1 MKAGDSSRP
10 CSSVANQGRTQSRP
24 LIFEDEPPGESRYRR
39 AQPGASPN
47 GRVRLGGPGMPL
59 EMEDLDDD
67 DSSRS
72 GAKRFV
78 APSGPWWRPAT
89 TAGRVFM
96 GLGILA
102 ILGGLTAS
110 VVVAK
115 SYLSRDS
122 RFRIAGAGNIEAA
135 GLTQVSR
142 AEMLPVFGE
151 DIGRNIF
158 FVPLRE
164 RRKQLEAI
172 PWVEH
177 ATVMRLLPDRI
188 RVSVVEREPVAF
200 VRQGQQIGL
209 VDAEG
214 VLLTMPAATM
224 SQHHYSFPV
233 VTGISLRDPLP
244 ARKMRMAVYE
254 RLLGELDA
262 NNQHLS
268 EQVSEIDLTDPQDA
282 RVLMPEQ
289 GTDILAHLGEDQF
302 LDRYQRY
309 KSHIAEWR
317 QQYPKLVA
325 VDLRYESQVVLEMT
339 PGTNAVAQAVGG
351 DGAAGSSVPADVSQ
365 TAAPAKPS
373 AGIAKPE
380 ASTVL
385 TAASKPELTRPESSS
400 PAPSNSKQ
408 SKPAQA
414 SLKQSK
420 PASTMAAAGVKP
432 AMTTVNPPAVAST
445 NLATKNSAVQ
455 STAKPKTVSVE
466 TLAAR
471 QRRARQQAAKA
482 RAAHDK
488 KERDKKRAAAQH
500 AALSVDANGKK
511 SSAPARTNAGQG
523 Q

>member
-1 MKAGDSSRP
+1 
-10 CSSVANQGRTQSRP
+10 
-24 LIFEDEPPGESRYRR
+24 
-39 AQPGASPN
+39 
-47 GRVRLGGPGMPL
+47 MPL
-59 EMEDLDDD
+59 EMEDLDDE
-67 DSSRS
+67 DSSRP
-72 GAKRFV
+72 GGRRFV

-89 TAGRVFM
+89 TAGRVFLA
-96 GLGILA
+96 LGALTV
-102 ILGGLTAS
+102 LGGLTTS
-110 VVVAK
+110 VVLAK

-122 RFRIAGAGNIEAA
+122 RFRIAGAGNIEAT

-151 DIGRNIF
+151 DIGRNVF
-158 FVPLRE
+158 FVPLGE

-172 PWVEH
+172 PWVQH
-177 ATVMRLLPDRI
+177 ATVMRLLPDHI
-188 RVSVVEREPVAF
+188 RVSVVERQPVAF

-224 SQHHYSFPV
+224 AQHHYSFPV
-233 VTGISLRDPLP
+233 VTGISSRDPLP

-309 KSHIAEWR
+309 QAHIAEWR

-339 PGTNAVAQAVGG
+339 PGTNAVSQAVGG
-351 DGAAGSSVPADVSQ
+351 DSAGATDLSQ

-373 AGIAKPE
+373 AGIAKTD
-380 ASTVL
+380 ASMVL
-385 TAASKPELTRPESSS
+385 TAASKPELGS
-400 PAPSNSKQ
+400 PAPGNPAPVNSKQ
-408 SKPAQA
+408 SKPAFTTPA
-414 SLKQSK
+414 SSAK
-420 PASTMAAAGVKP
+420 PAK
-432 AMTTVNPPAVAST
+432 TTVSPPAIASA
-445 NLATKNSAVQ
+445 NLATKNSAAQ
-455 STAKPKTVSVE
+455 NAARPKTVSSVSSVSPE

-482 RAAHDK
+482 KAARDK
-488 KERDKKRAAAQH
+488 KEREKKRAAAQH

-511 SSAPARTNAGQG
+511 SSAPARTNPGQG